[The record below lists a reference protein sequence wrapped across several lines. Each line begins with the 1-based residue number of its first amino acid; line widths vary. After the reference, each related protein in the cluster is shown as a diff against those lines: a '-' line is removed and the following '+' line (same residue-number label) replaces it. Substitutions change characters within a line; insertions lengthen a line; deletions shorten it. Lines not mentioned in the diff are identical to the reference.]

1 MMIRMKLPNREKAYI
16 PEEKLTHYILSE
28 THADGKLKAKLFRK
42 FGFTET
48 NISLLEKSLLNVAYT
63 QELKDIVESIHGI
76 KYVIDGKIKTPNDKI
91 LKIRTV
97 WILEPNKNAPR
108 FVTTYPV

>member
-1 MMIRMKLPNREKAYI
+1 MKLPHRKNAYI
-16 PEEKLTHYILSE
+16 PKEKLTDYILSE

-42 FGFTET
+42 FGFNET
-48 NISLLEKSLLNVAYT
+48 NVSLLEKSLLNIAYT
-63 QELKDIVESIHGI
+63 QKVKDIVESIHGT
-76 KYVIDGKIKTPNDKI
+76 KYVIDGKIKTPSGKI

>member
-1 MMIRMKLPNREKAYI
+1 MKLPHRKNAYI
-16 PEEKLTHYILSE
+16 PKEKLTDYILSE

-42 FGFTET
+42 VGFNET
-48 NISLLEKSLLNVAYT
+48 NLALLEKSLLNIAYT
-63 QELKDIVESIHGI
+63 GEVKDIVESIHGT
-76 KYVIDGKIKTPNDKI
+76 KYVIDGEIKTPSGKI

>member
-1 MMIRMKLPNREKAYI
+1 MKLPLRKNAYI
-16 PEEKLTHYILSE
+16 PREKLTDYILSE

-42 FGFTET
+42 FGFNET
-48 NISLLEKSLLNVAYT
+48 NISLLEKSLLNIAYT
-63 QELKDIVESIHGI
+63 QEVKDIVESIHGT
-76 KYVIDGKIKTPNDKI
+76 KYVIDGKITTPSGKI

-97 WILEPNKNAPR
+97 WILESNKNAPR

>member
-1 MMIRMKLPNREKAYI
+1 MKLPHRKNAYI
-16 PEEKLTHYILSE
+16 PKEKLTDYILSE

-42 FGFTET
+42 FGFNET
-48 NISLLEKSLLNVAYT
+48 NVSLLEKSLLNIAYK
-63 QELKDIVESIHGI
+63 QEVKDIVESIHGT
-76 KYVIDGKIKTPNDKI
+76 KYVIDGKIKTPRGKI